1 MRAETIGRP
10 GELRK
15 VKVDYIAGASASLN
29 KTATVIMKI
38 LEDEGKRPTRR
49 LRAFLYEKLG
59 DFAVTWYRK
68 GFSRGHKESD
78 KQWEKGRV
86 CRFCTLCRPKLD
98 SEMFTITARRFL
110 HSN

>member
-1 MRAETIGRP
+1 
-10 GELRK
+10 

-59 DFAVTWYRK
+59 
-68 GFSRGHKESD
+68 GFRCEVVSQRIQS
-78 KQWEKGRV
+78 W
-86 CRFCTLCRPKLD
+86 T
-98 SEMFTITARRFL
+98 
-110 HSN
+110 